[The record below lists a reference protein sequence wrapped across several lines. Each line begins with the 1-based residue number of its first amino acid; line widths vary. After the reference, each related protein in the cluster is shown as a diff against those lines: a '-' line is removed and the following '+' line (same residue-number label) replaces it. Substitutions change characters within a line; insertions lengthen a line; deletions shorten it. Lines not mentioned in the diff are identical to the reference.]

1 MEIVAFILYGTLFAK
16 AVHVELADERREV
29 GVLKIDREDV
39 AGEFLGIENE
49 EADPILI
56 PI

>member
-29 GVLKIDREDV
+29 GVLEIDREDV